1 MIYSFDKKELTYK
14 NVTKKLITYSVI
26 GCILSTLL
34 ISSLTVYML
43 NDVKYITEET
53 RLSIIK
59 EKNEFSTEKLKNA
72 LVNLNVRFPHIV
84 YAQAK
89 LETGNFSSKIFK
101 ENNNLFGMKEATVR
115 PTTNKGT
122 ENNHAY
128 FDSWYDSVLDYAF
141 YQASYLKDI
150 KSESEYLQYLKE
162 NYAEAPNYIEI
173 LQKTINSE
181 KF

>member
-1 MIYSFDKKELTYK
+1 MIYFFDKKELTYK

-26 GCILSTLL
+26 GCIISTLVV
-34 ISSLTVYML
+34 SSLML
-43 NDVKYITEET
+43 YIFNDVKYITEET
-53 RLSIIK
+53 RLSILK
-59 EKNEFSTEKLKNA
+59 EKNEFSSEKLKNA
-72 LVNLNVRFPHIV
+72 LISLNIRFPHIV

-101 ENNNLFGMKEATVR
+101 ENNNLFGMREANVR

-141 YQASYLKDI
+141 YQASYLSDI
-150 KSESEYLQYLKE
+150 KTESEYFQYLGQ
-162 NYAEAPNYIEI
+162 NYAEDPNYIQV
-173 LQKTINSE
+173 LQKVINAE

>member
-1 MIYSFDKKELTYK
+1 MIYFFDKKELTYK
-14 NVTKKLITYSVI
+14 NVTNKLITYSVI
-26 GCILSTLL
+26 GCIVSTLL
-34 ISSLTVYML
+34 ISSLTIYML
-43 NDVKYITEET
+43 NDVRYITEET
-53 RLSIIK
+53 RLSILK

-72 LVNLNVRFPHIV
+72 LVSLNVRFPHIV

-101 ENNNLFGMKEATVR
+101 ENHNLFGMKEATVR

-128 FDSWYDSVLDYAF
+128 FDNWYDSVLDYAM
-141 YQASYLKDI
+141 YSAAYLHDI
-150 KSESEYLQYLKE
+150 KTEDEYFQYLSQ
-162 NYAEAPNYIEI
+162 NYAEAPNYIEVLKKI
-173 LQKTINSE
+173 INDE